1 LARLVTGWAADKI
14 VTPRTILISVGIV
27 DVLAGGWL
35 GTVTP
40 ATSPSLLLPM
50 LAVLGAFA
58 IGWAGVQQAEA
69 ARMSPAGMVGSG
81 TGAVYFGTFVGGMIM
96 PIIFTVLRDLTG
108 RSLLALGIVCCLAAA
123 GPLLIVRGYRGRE
136 NAPENASPPAKS
148 GAAA

>member
-1 LARLVTGWAADKI
+1 
-14 VTPRTILISVGIV
+14 
-27 DVLAGGWL
+27 
-35 GTVTP
+35 
-40 ATSPSLLLPM
+40 
-50 LAVLGAFA
+50 
-58 IGWAGVQQAEA
+58 
-69 ARMSPAGMVGSG
+69 MVGSG